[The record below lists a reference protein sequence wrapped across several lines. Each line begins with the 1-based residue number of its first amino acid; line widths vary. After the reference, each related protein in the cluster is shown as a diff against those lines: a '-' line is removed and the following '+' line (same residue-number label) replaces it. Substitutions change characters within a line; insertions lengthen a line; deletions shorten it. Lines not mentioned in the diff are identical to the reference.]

1 MPVKVEPK
9 GPLAGLRILDLTS
22 VAMGPYATQTLGD
35 LGADV
40 IKIEPPQGDLT
51 RHNAPAATPACR
63 RCFCSSTAAS
73 AASCST

>member
-1 MPVKVEPK
+1 MPTEVEPK

-51 RHNAPAATPACR
+51 RHNAPGRHAGMSVSYTHLTLPTKR
-63 RCFCSSTAAS
+63 IV
-73 AASCST
+73 